1 MKRRTARAA
10 VGAALALS
18 ILSVAACSVG
28 ESGESTVGGDVIDP
42 ASMEDAPQG
51 TITWCAQK
59 DSSGAFT
66 AIVEA
71 FNAKYES
78 DGYTL
83 ELLEF
88 PESTD
93 EWRNQFVQRQE
104 AKSDECD
111 VFGAD
116 VVWTAEFANKGY
128 LYDLTPY
135 VETRADEFIPS
146 TFTTTE
152 YEGKNWAVPFGTNV
166 GFLFWRTDRVS
177 EGPATWQDA
186 YADALEA
193 GGIIYQGS
201 AYEGLTVDY
210 LEIASAAGGTVLSE
224 DGKSS
229 VINSPENLAALQF
242 MVDGINDG
250 AAPRDV
256 LTFTEEESRRAWEA
270 GQAGLL
276 RNWTYAYV
284 LGKQNPDIA
293 DSFAIEPLPA
303 FEGGTG
309 NGSSILGG
317 VNMVINKYS
326 GNPGAALKAID
337 FITSVEGQT
346 VAALKGQAAT
356 LSAVYEDASVQ
367 EALPFWETLEQ
378 GIEQA
383 TSRPVTPVYSL
394 VSKAIYDNVNKALAG
409 QLTPEEALEQADAD
423 INDALNTF

>member
-1 MKRRTARAA
+1 M
-10 VGAALALS
+10 S
-18 ILSVAACSVG
+18 ACSAGGTGGSADVG
-28 ESGESTVGGDVIDP
+28 DAIDP
-42 ASMEDAPQG
+42 ASMDDAPAD

-66 AIVEA
+66 AIVDA
-71 FNAKYES
+71 FNAEFEA
-78 DGYTL
+78 DGHTL

-111 VFGAD
+111 IFGAD

-146 TFTTTE
+146 TFSTTE
-152 YEGKNWAVPFGTNV
+152 YDGKNWAVPFGTNV

-177 EGPATWQDA
+177 EGPATWQNA
-186 YADALEA
+186 YADAQQA
-193 GGIIYQGS
+193 GGILYQGS
-201 AYEGLTVDY
+201 AYEGLTVNF
-210 LEIASAAGGTVLSE
+210 LEIANAAGGEVLSE
-224 DGKSS
+224 DGMSS
-229 VINSPENLAALQF
+229 AIDSPENLAALQF
-242 MVDGINDG
+242 MVDGIEDG

-284 LGKQNPDIA
+284 LGKQNPEIA
-293 DSFAIEPLPA
+293 DSFEIEPLPP
-303 FEGGTG
+303 FDGGTG
-309 NGSSILGG
+309 DGSGILGG
-317 VNMVINKYS
+317 VNMVVSKYS
-326 GNPGAALKAID
+326 ANPGAALKAVD
-337 FITSVEGQT
+337 FITSAEGQT
-346 VAALKGQAAT
+346 LAALKGQAAT
-356 LSAVYEDASVQ
+356 LSDVYDDPAVQ
-367 EALPFWETLEQ
+367 QALPFWETLER

-394 VSKAIYDNVNKALAG
+394 VSQAIYENVNRALSG
-409 QLTPEEALEQADAD
+409 QLTPEEALEQADSD